1 MGGDSFPVLESRGGN
16 YLPGVT
22 GPGGGDSPAGMTRWA
37 GIPPSK
43 PLGGQGGSPRNQQF
57 WCTRFLG
64 ILGGTDPGRLRL
76 RIAMQ
81 AGYGAP
87 SR

>member
-1 MGGDSFPVLESRGGN
+1 MGGDSFPLLDPRGGN

-43 PLGGQGGSPRNQQF
+43 PLSGEDRSPRE
-57 WCTRFLG
+57 TAVLVRRLPG
-64 ILGGTDPGRLRL
+64 DPGRNRS
-76 RIAMQ
+76 RETAAQ
-81 AGYGAP
+81 KRHVGRAWGAI
-87 SR
+87 